1 MGSFPEGFVAQFVKK
16 FAGENADY
24 DFESNIQG
32 ALTYDLTVEDKNAET
47 KVWHEYNFHGV
58 PAIGARTILT
68 KLITDLKNM
77 KKAVASFTLQ
87 GAKASTTQKVFFYP
101 VIAPNSTFLAPG
113 EQFEAIISLGAYDP
127 DAAAAGG
134 ETVPEYYVGTYTL
147 NLPLP

>member
-1 MGSFPEGFVAQFVKK
+1 MRLGSFPEGFVAQFVKK

-77 KKAVASFTLQ
+77 KKAVAEFYFARCKGEHNTESFLLSCYRT
-87 GAKASTTQKVFFYP
+87 
-101 VIAPNSTFLAPG
+101 
-113 EQFEAIISLGAYDP
+113 
-127 DAAAAGG
+127 
-134 ETVPEYYVGTYTL
+134 
-147 NLPLP
+147 